1 MYIMHEFEGIY
12 AQPVMYPAERT
23 KSFRSAH
30 CCEKTKGAASTE
42 ALRRLPVM
50 WMLYQMYSVLIT
62 QKWLKIEDII
72 NNVLP

>member
-12 AQPVMYPAERT
+12 AQPVMCPAERT

-30 CCEKTKGAASTE
+30 CCEKTKGAAATE

-50 WMLYQMYSVLIT
+50 WMLYHDVLIT
-62 QKWLKIEDII
+62 QKWLKMEDII
-72 NNVLP
+72 NDVLP